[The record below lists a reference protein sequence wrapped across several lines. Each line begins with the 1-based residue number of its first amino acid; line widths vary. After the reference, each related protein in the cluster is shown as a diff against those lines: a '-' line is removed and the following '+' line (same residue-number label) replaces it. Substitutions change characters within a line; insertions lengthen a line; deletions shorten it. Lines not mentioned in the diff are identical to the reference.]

1 MNRLFTL
8 LIVAFMLPGFPA
20 NAQKQSKKVVITGN
34 VVTEEGAPVQGATI
48 FIDGVETNSKTNR
61 LGDFRMKIDPDAD
74 RIAAIKP
81 DIGIAEEL
89 IGEKTVF
96 NLKLNKARIIQL
108 LEMGHEDEMVDIGYG
123 FIKRSNLTT
132 SSSTIKT
139 ENVRFRSYTNIYDMI
154 KGEVPGVEV
163 NGNSIRIRGIS
174 SINLSNEPLFV
185 VDGVP
190 TSTISDIP
198 PTQVES
204 IQVLKGADASMY
216 GSRGANGVILIRRK
230 K

>member
-1 MNRLFTL
+1 MNRLVTL
-8 LIVAFMLPGFPA
+8 LIVAFMLPGFLA
-20 NAQKQSKKVVITGN
+20 NAQKQAKKVVITGN
-34 VVTEEGAPVQGATI
+34 VTTEEGAPVQGATI
-48 FIDGVETNSKTNR
+48 FIDGVETSSKTNR
-61 LGDFRMKIDPDAD
+61 LGNFRMKIDPEAY

-81 DIGIAEEL
+81 DMGIAEDL
-89 IGEKTVF
+89 IGVKTSF

-108 LEMGHEDEMVDIGYG
+108 LEMGHGDEMVDTGYG

-139 ENVRFRSYTNIYDMI
+139 ENPRFRTYNSIYDMI
-154 KGEVPGVEV
+154 KGEVPGVDV
-163 NGNSIRIRGIS
+163 RGNSITIRGIS

-190 TSTISDIP
+190 VSTISDIP
-198 PTQVES
+198 PTEVES
-204 IQVLKGADASMY
+204 IQVLKGASASIY
-216 GSRGANGVILIRRK
+216 GSKGANGVILIRRK